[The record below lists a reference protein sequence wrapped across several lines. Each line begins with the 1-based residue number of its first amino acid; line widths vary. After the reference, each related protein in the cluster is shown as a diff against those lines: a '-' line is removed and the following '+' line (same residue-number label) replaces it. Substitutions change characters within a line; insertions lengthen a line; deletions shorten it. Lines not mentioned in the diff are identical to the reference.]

1 MRGRL
6 VYLIGASGSGKDSL
20 LSYARAHISGTS
32 GGDSGVVFAHRYIT
46 RPADAGGENHVALT
60 EAEFAAR
67 LHARLFAMH
76 WDSHGHRYGIGCEIN
91 HWLAKGLTV
100 VMNGSREYL
109 PEARRRYP
117 ELEAVLISVSPQV
130 LAERLRARGRES
142 EDAIARRVARA
153 AAYAEPA
160 GIQHRITNDGAL
172 EAAGEAFV
180 RVLAPRREEAT
191 ACA

>member
-1 MRGRL
+1 MSGRL

-20 LSYARAHISGTS
+20 LAYARAHL
-32 GGDSGVVFAHRYIT
+32 GGVSGVIFAHRYIT
-46 RPADAGGENHVALT
+46 RPADAGGENHVALS

-67 LHARLFAMH
+67 LGARLFAMH

-109 PEARRRYP
+109 PEARRRYR
-117 ELEAVLISVSPQV
+117 ELEAVLVSVSPSV

-160 GIQHRITNDGAL
+160 GIHHRIANDGAL
-172 EAAGEAFV
+172 DEAGEAFV
-180 RVLAPRREEAT
+180 RLLTPCREEAT